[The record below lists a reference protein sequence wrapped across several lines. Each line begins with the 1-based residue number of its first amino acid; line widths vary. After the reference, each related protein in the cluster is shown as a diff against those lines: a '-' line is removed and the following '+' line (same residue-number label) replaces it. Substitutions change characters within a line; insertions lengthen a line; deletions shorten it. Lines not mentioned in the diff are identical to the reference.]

1 MAPGPRFSLRTLS
14 RRRFLAAI
22 AGGAGATASA
32 RWGPDLRPSHT
43 PNQHRPNPRKT
54 PSDSP
59 APAEINGVLMQAFHW
74 YIPADGGHWRRLQQQ
89 APALAQAGI
98 TALWLPPAGKGLAGS
113 QDVGYGIYDPF
124 DLGEFD
130 QRGTV
135 ATKYGTRAE
144 YLAATGACRAAGIQ
158 VIADAVFNHLMGA
171 DAEEDFN
178 ATPHDPHNRFHA
190 MGEQRRIRGWTHY
203 SYPARAGAHSAMQ
216 WHWWHFDAVDYNSLE
231 PGLQAVW
238 RIEGKA
244 FDDDVDLERGNYDY
258 LMGCDLD
265 IDHPEVRD
273 ALKHW
278 GTWMLDTVGVDG
290 FRLDAI
296 KHISGD
302 FFPDWIAHVESH
314 AGRELFVVG
323 EYWTYNLDTLLWYA
337 SRTNGHVHLFDAPL
351 HHNFH
356 LASRAGSSYDL
367 GRLLDGT
374 LMRHLPQLAV
384 TLVENHDTQPLQA
397 LESVVEPWF
406 KPLAYAFILLRREGY
421 PCVFL
426 PDYEGAQYRDRGR
439 DGQQHDVNLVS
450 HRWILDRL
458 LAARRDHAYG
468 EQRDWLD
475 HPNCIG
481 WTRAGSP
488 AHPSGL
494 AVLMSNGDEGSKWMA
509 TGKANASFTDIT
521 EHRSE
526 VIRTNE
532 HGWAEFRCPAGSLS
546 VWVETA
552 A

>member
-1 MAPGPRFSLRTLS
+1 MAPGPRLSLRTLS

-22 AGGAGATASA
+22 AGVAGATAA
-32 RWGPDLRPSHT
+32 VRWGPELRPSHT
-43 PNQHRPNPRKT
+43 PRQPHPESRMTST
-54 PSDSP
+54 PSTAAAD
-59 APAEINGVLMQAFHW
+59 INGVLLQAFHW
-74 YIPADGGHWRRLQQQ
+74 YTPADGGHWRRLEQQ
-89 APALAQAGI
+89 ATALAQAGI

-113 QDVGYGIYDPF
+113 HDVGYGIYDPF

-130 QRGTV
+130 QQGTI

-144 YLAATGACRAAGIQ
+144 YLAAVAACHAAGLQ
-158 VIADAVFNHLMGA
+158 VYADAVFNHLMGA
-171 DAEEDFN
+171 DGEEDFN
-178 ATPHDPHNRFHA
+178 ATPYDPHNRFQA
-190 MGEQRRIRGWTHY
+190 IGEQRRIRGWTRY
-203 SYPARAGAHSAMQ
+203 TYPARAGTHSAMQ

-231 PGLQAVW
+231 PGFQAVW

-244 FDDDVDLERGNYDY
+244 FDDNVDLERGNYDY

-265 IDHPEVRD
+265 IDHHEVRG

-296 KHISGD
+296 KHISGG
-302 FFPDWIAHVESH
+302 FFPDWIEHVEAH
-314 AGRELFVVG
+314 AGRDLFVVG
-323 EYWTYNLDTLLWYA
+323 EYWTTSLATLSWYA
-337 SRTNGHVHLFDAPL
+337 DHTGGRIHLFDAPL

-356 LASRAGSSYDL
+356 VASKLGSGYDL
-367 GRLLDGT
+367 RRLLDGT

-421 PCVFL
+421 PCLFL
-426 PDYEGAQYRDRGR
+426 PDYEGAHYRDRGH
-439 DGQQHDVNLVS
+439 DGQQHDVVLVS

-468 EQRDWLD
+468 EQHDWLD

-481 WTRAGSP
+481 WTRRGTA
-488 AHPSGL
+488 AHPRGL
-494 AVLMSNGDEGSKWMA
+494 AVLISNGGEGWKWMD
-509 TGKANASFTDIT
+509 TGRPNASYIDIT
-521 EHRSE
+521 EHRRE
-526 VIRTNE
+526 LIRTNE
-532 HGWAEFRCPAGSLS
+532 HGWAEFRCPPGSFS

-552 A
+552 G

>member
-1 MAPGPRFSLRTLS
+1 MHS
-14 RRRFLAAI
+14 
-22 AGGAGATASA
+22 TASA
-32 RWGPDLRPSHT
+32 
-43 PNQHRPNPRKT
+43 Q
-54 PSDSP
+54 PSDL
-59 APAEINGVLMQAFHW
+59 NGVLLQAFHW
-74 YIPADGGHWRRLQQQ
+74 YTPADGGHWRRLEQQ

-98 TALWLPPAGKGLAGS
+98 TALWLPPAGKGLAGAN
-113 QDVGYGIYDPF
+113 DVGYGIYDPY

-130 QRGTV
+130 QRGGV
-135 ATKYGTRAE
+135 ATKYGTRADF
-144 YLAATGACRAAGIQ
+144 LAAAAACRGAGLHIY
-158 VIADAVFNHLMGA
+158 ADAVFNHLMGA
-171 DAEEDFN
+171 DAEEEFN
-178 ATPHDPHNRFHA
+178 ATPHDPQNRFQPL
-190 MGEQRRIRGWTHY
+190 GDQRPIRGWTHY
-203 SYPARAGAHSAMQ
+203 SYPARAGAHSTMQ

-302 FFPDWIAHVESH
+302 FFPDWIAHVEAH
-314 AGRELFVVG
+314 AGRQLFVVG
-323 EYWTYNLDTLLWYA
+323 EYWTTNLDTLRWYA
-337 SRTNGHVHLFDAPL
+337 SRSGGRIHLFDAPL

-356 LASRAGSSYDL
+356 LASRQGAGYDL
-367 GRLLDGT
+367 RRLLDGT
-374 LMRHLPQLAV
+374 LMRELPLLAV

-421 PCVFL
+421 PCLFL
-426 PDYEGAQYRDRGR
+426 PDYEGARYRDRGR
-439 DGQQHDVNLVS
+439 DGQEYDVELVS

-481 WTRAGSP
+481 WTRAGTP
-488 AHPSGL
+488 AHPRGL
-494 AVLMSNGDEGSKWMA
+494 AVLLSNGEEGAKWMA
-509 TGKANASFTDIT
+509 TGKANATYVDIT
-521 EHRSE
+521 EHRRE
-526 VIRTNE
+526 PIRTNGD
-532 HGWAEFRCPAGSLS
+532 GWAEFRCPPGSVS
-546 VWVETA
+546 VWVERGA
-552 A
+552 